1 MPSLALIKF
10 AIIIGF
16 ILPLLIFI
24 NVVVYI
30 VKKEVIKT
38 TLLRSL
44 KVFLAAIV
52 IIVMLGS
59 LMNVYHSNLPKI
71 GSFNYKAELRKCT

>member
-52 IIVMLGS
+52 IIVMLGW
-59 LMNVYHSNLPKI
+59 LINVYRSNLTKQGPLIIKQ
-71 GSFNYKAELRKCT
+71 N

>member
-52 IIVMLGS
+52 IIVIVGW
-59 LMNVYHSNLPKI
+59 LMNVFRSNLPKLGPLI
-71 GSFNYKAELRKCT
+71 IKQN

>member
-1 MPSLALIKF
+1 
-10 AIIIGF
+10 
-16 ILPLLIFI
+16 
-24 NVVVYI
+24 VYI

-52 IIVMLGS
+52 IIVMLGW
-59 LMNVYHSNLPKI
+59 LINVYRSNLTKQGPLIIKQ
-71 GSFNYKAELRKCT
+71 N

>member
-30 VKKEVIKT
+30 VKKEMIKT

-52 IIVMLGS
+52 IIVIVGW
-59 LMNVYHSNLPKI
+59 LMNVYRSNLPKLGPLFI
-71 GSFNYKAELRKCT
+71 KQN

>member
-52 IIVMLGS
+52 IIVMLGW
-59 LMNVYHSNLPKI
+59 LMNVYRSNLTKQGPLIIKQ
-71 GSFNYKAELRKCT
+71 N

>member
-52 IIVMLGS
+52 IIVIVGW
-59 LMNVYHSNLPKI
+59 LMNVYRSNLPKLGPLFI
-71 GSFNYKAELRKCT
+71 KQN

>member
-52 IIVMLGS
+52 IIVMLGW
-59 LMNVYHSNLPKI
+59 LMNVYHSNLPKLGPLI
-71 GSFNYKAELRKCT
+71 IKQK

>member
-16 ILPLLIFI
+16 ILPLIIFI

-30 VKKEVIKT
+30 VKKEMIKT

-52 IIVMLGS
+52 IIVMLGW
-59 LMNVYHSNLPKI
+59 LINVYRSNLTKQGPLIIKQ
-71 GSFNYKAELRKCT
+71 K